1 MLENNIEIAQ
11 RLVVKDLD
19 IETPGI
25 AFSDIDKLRNW
36 LAREIGILIDHDL
49 QKLLN
54 VLYRI
59 DINEEKAK
67 IAFASTDP
75 ANELAILIIDRELLK
90 VKTRGKYR

>member
-1 MLENNIEIAQ
+1 MKNSIEIAQ

-25 AFSDIDKLRNW
+25 IFSDIDKLKNW
-36 LAREIGILIDHDL
+36 LTGEIRVLIDHDF

-59 DINEEKAK
+59 DINEEKLK
-67 IAFASTDP
+67 IAFSHTDP
-75 ANELAILIIDRELLK
+75 ASELATLMIDRELQK
-90 VKTRGKYR
+90 VETREKYR